1 MSKKVTVTYSVTYTL
16 RGQVLAEYLD
26 SLEGNNDTAR
36 ARRWFAIDRFI
47 GHDNLELFDKK
58 AKLTVTE
65 EDN

>member
-1 MSKKVTVTYSVTYTL
+1 MSKKVTVTYTVTYNL

-26 SLEGNNDTAR
+26 SLEGYKDTGK
-36 ARRWFAIDRFI
+36 ARRWFAIDRFV
-47 GHDNLELFDKK
+47 GHDNLALFDSK